1 MTSGASSFNPTGKY
15 ISSELLEIA
24 IEMAQNG
31 DKKGIRELLQLI
43 VKEDP
48 TDELAWIW
56 YASTS
61 PTIQERIKTL
71 EEFRKRNPENERI
84 RYLCMSLA
92 GSFAKEQKT
101 IADGTFPGNT
111 FACPNC
117 TNTIAVTYST
127 CPSCA
132 AEVYPPGPLD
142 LSTPPELLEASTIA
156 SSDSSPVQLS
166 LLDQLATEPSQS
178 EAELQDFENNG
189 CSKHHLGLALDF
201 YISGD
206 KKSARELLE
215 AFTRED
221 PLNELAWIWYA
232 NTFPTPQERIQ
243 TLYKY
248 LTLNPQN
255 QRVLAYCK
263 FLRATIETPKI
274 STPAGPSPTYTQSD
288 ILFETKL
295 PTSTPDPELGLVD
308 FLHHSKYY
316 QILASSIRTPTQKSK
331 PILIGLSKSA
341 RQLRCPNCLR
351 YNVAERYPIKWRFA
365 ILNAFIIVITLGI
378 WMIFLLRTETSK
390 WKHNKKFIC
399 SSCGYSWG

>member
-1 MTSGASSFNPTGKY
+1 MTSGASSFNPTSKY

-61 PTIQERIKTL
+61 STIQERIKTL
-71 EEFRKRNPENERI
+71 DEFRKRNPENERI
-84 RYLCMSLA
+84 RYLCESLV
-92 GSFAKEQKT
+92 GSFAKTQKT

-117 TNTIAVTYST
+117 TNTIAVTYNT
-127 CPSCA
+127 CPNCA
-132 AEVYPPGPLD
+132 AEVHPHGPLD
-142 LSTPPELLEASTIA
+142 LSTSPELLEASTIT
-156 SSDSSPVQLS
+156 SSESSPVQLS

-178 EAELQDFENNG
+178 ETSLQDFENKG
-189 CSKHHLGLALDF
+189 CSKHHLGLALNY

-206 KKSARELLE
+206 KKSARVLLE

-221 PLNELAWIWYA
+221 PLNEVAWIWYA

-274 STPAGPSPTYTQSD
+274 KTPSGHSLTQTQSD

-295 PTSTPDPELGLVD
+295 PSSTPDPELGLVD
-308 FLHHSKYY
+308 FLHQSKYY
-316 QILASSIRTPTQKSK
+316 QILASSKQKPPQKSNS
-331 PILIGLSKSA
+331 ILIGLSKSA

-351 YNVAERYPIKWRFA
+351 YNVAERNPIKWGFA

-378 WMIFLLRTETSK
+378 WMIFLIHTETSK
-390 WKHNKKFIC
+390 GKHDKKFIC